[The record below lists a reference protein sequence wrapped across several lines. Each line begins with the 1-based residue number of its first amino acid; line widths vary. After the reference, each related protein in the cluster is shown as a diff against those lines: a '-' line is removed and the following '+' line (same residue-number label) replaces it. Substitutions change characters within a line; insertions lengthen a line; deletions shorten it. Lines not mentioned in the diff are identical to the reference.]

1 MLKLFSINVVEIAMF
16 RAVVFSLAA
25 FASCQSA
32 SAGCLELVELGEPGF
47 QVIEKCGEPIRRER
61 EERKRT
67 SSVEVVA
74 GNETTRQQPHQPL
87 LLERWYYDT
96 SINAATVIHLE
107 DGGVIKKERLLRRA
121 E

>member
-1 MLKLFSINVVEIAMF
+1 MIRTL
-16 RAVVFSLAA
+16 VFSVLTLT
-25 FASCQSA
+25 SLPVLSG
-32 SAGCLELVELGEPGF
+32 GCLELVELGEPGF

-61 EERKRT
+61 EERRR
-67 SSVEVVA
+67 SESVEVVS
-74 GNETTRQQPHQPL
+74 GSETSRKQPHHPL